1 MASTAELEDDSAEGE
16 APKTPEPRASLC
28 PSVTPEQPL
37 AKPAAPEAVSTAPAL
52 AKSAVF
58 DRVEDL
64 RKEQM
69 ALRAQKRK
77 LAAEL
82 KAAKRQKNRL
92 KTRASRLSDEDLLE
106 VIQLRRAESQ
116 KKGSGSTEAP
126 PELTASE
133 EASTPKK
140 KASAAAPALSIE
152 QRFDA

>member
-1 MASTAELEDDSAEGE
+1 MASDAEVEEEHTREE
-16 APKTPEPRASLC
+16 APRTPEPRAALH
-28 PSVTPEQPL
+28 PAVTPEKLP
-37 AKPAAPEAVSTAPAL
+37 AKIAAPEAPATAPAL

-69 ALRAQKRK
+69 ALRAQRRK

-92 KTRASRLSDEDLLE
+92 KSRASRLTDDDLLE

-116 KKGSGSTEAP
+116 KKSGSSDAT
-126 PELTASE
+126 PELTDSE
-133 EASTPKK
+133 GSSTAKK
-140 KASAAAPALSIE
+140 KARAAAPLASIE
-152 QRFDA
+152 GRSDG

>member
-1 MASTAELEDDSAEGE
+1 MASNAEDEGE
-16 APKTPEPRASLC
+16 HTREQSPKTPEPRDALH
-28 PSVTPEQPL
+28 PAVTPENPS
-37 AKPAAPEAVSTAPAL
+37 AAAAPEAAATAPAL

-92 KTRASRLSDEDLLE
+92 KSRASRLTDDDLLE

-116 KKGSGSTEAP
+116 KKSSGSEAVS
-126 PELTASE
+126 ELTASE
-133 EASTPKK
+133 GSGTAQKQTM
-140 KASAAAPALSIE
+140 AAAPSANIGGRS
-152 QRFDA
+152 DV